1 MFSFETHTAPAF
13 KALTTTANGFE
24 KAAGKIR
31 SALTI
36 AFVAVLAADHA
47 QTAKTASSYVVDKVP
62 GVKEG
67 TMGVYRSQTVSFFQ
81 DTARVASLRA
91 AIVNP
96 EAMTPEE
103 FMEAVSTYALTLD
116 VLGAYEAKL
125 KANKAAK
132 DRKIDAKA
140 DTVSDTSAPF
150 VPTQSPTE
158 TLAED
163 HAQGA
168 QAIANLITAT
178 TWADPV
184 LANAARLALA
194 DLIALASAA
203 IEAVTAPVIEEAEKI
218 AA

>member
-13 KALTTTANGFE
+13 KALTTQSTAFE

-47 QTAKTASSYVVDKVP
+47 QTAKTTSALVSDKVP

-67 TMGVYRSQTVSFFQ
+67 TMNVYRSQTVSFFQ
-81 DTARVASLRA
+81 DTARVAAVRA

-96 EAMTPEE
+96 EAMSPEV
-103 FMEAVSTYALTLD
+103 FMEAVISHAATLN
-116 VLGAYEAKL
+116 VLGAYEAKM
-125 KANKAAK
+125 ASNKAK
-132 DRKIDAKA
+132 KA
-140 DTVSDTSAPF
+140 TPPPSVNSVSDPGAP
-150 VPTQSPTE
+150 VTPTRSPTE
-158 TLAED
+158 TLADD

-168 QAIANLITAT
+168 QAIANLIVAT
-178 TWADPV
+178 TWDDV
-184 LANAARLALA
+184 TLANAARLALA

-203 IEAVTAPVIEEAEKI
+203 IEAVTGPVIVPDAEKI